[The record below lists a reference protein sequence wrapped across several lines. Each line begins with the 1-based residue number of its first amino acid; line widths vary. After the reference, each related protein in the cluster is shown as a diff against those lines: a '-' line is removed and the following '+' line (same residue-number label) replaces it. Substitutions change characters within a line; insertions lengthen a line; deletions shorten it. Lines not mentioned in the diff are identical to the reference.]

1 MTVVDTANDIDDAVS
16 DDGFVY
22 AEVEV
27 VSVEGTDSEDDDEGR
42 KDALWLSEEDRGGR
56 VEVASPS
63 RESLTAEEK
72 NEVGNVNDDRKKN
85 RKQKSRK
92 SNHETEYAESLRES
106 EDVPREVQV
115 DDASSSSAVQLGIRR
130 EEENDQ
136 KIQRQTQFT
145 ALANATKTNQD
156 AVLLCERLK
165 REIQT
170 HKTHRLRLEQE
181 KREQMKT
188 IKRLKKE
195 AEEVFAPAIEDL
207 NAKYGVAMKD
217 RTMLT
222 IERDK
227 LMKKVKGL
235 EKELGELKEAQKKK
249 MKTTSILD
257 EEKEKAK
264 AKPTTSK
271 IATRMKATEHKVAKE
286 EEREE
291 TSSSTPSP
299 SVLLKKFKKRQ
310 KKSRAVSQEFKEHA
324 RQEAFDQTELSEKAA
339 ISEAKKDESEEDEK
353 KEVNQEHMC
362 LSQPQSEQHR
372 RKPTS
377 VNVTHARL
385 FHLAKSEDNKH
396 RFASALHPS
405 KKCIAYGDENGG
417 WRMLDTNTGEL
428 IASFENFA
436 TSSTNGTSTNR
447 VTFLSFSSTG
457 KILLCGD
464 ARGCVSLFDM
474 KLAKRVLFFPHFTT
488 ETSAPPI
495 LDAESA
501 YCVFINDTDKQ
512 EKDDSATPR
521 SYETAITPA
530 VTGISLSP
538 NETFVAVTYKHSNIF
553 KIFDCCYSVP
563 KESLELSS
571 LLVCEIKTEC
581 SPDISSV
588 DFINDSTVIVRD
600 DDNAAYR
607 VSF

>member
-1 MTVVDTANDIDDAVS
+1 
-16 DDGFVY
+16 
-22 AEVEV
+22 
-27 VSVEGTDSEDDDEGR
+27 
-42 KDALWLSEEDRGGR
+42 
-56 VEVASPS
+56 
-63 RESLTAEEK
+63 
-72 NEVGNVNDDRKKN
+72 
-85 RKQKSRK
+85 
-92 SNHETEYAESLRES
+92 
-106 EDVPREVQV
+106 
-115 DDASSSSAVQLGIRR
+115 
-130 EEENDQ
+130 
-136 KIQRQTQFT
+136 
-145 ALANATKTNQD
+145 
-156 AVLLCERLK
+156 
-165 REIQT
+165 
-170 HKTHRLRLEQE
+170 
-181 KREQMKT
+181 
-188 IKRLKKE
+188 
-195 AEEVFAPAIEDL
+195 
-207 NAKYGVAMKD
+207 
-217 RTMLT
+217 
-222 IERDK
+222 
-227 LMKKVKGL
+227 
-235 EKELGELKEAQKKK
+235 

-299 SVLLKKFKKRQ
+299 SALLKKFKKRQ
-310 KKSRAVSQEFKEHA
+310 KKSRAVSQEFKEYA
-324 RQEAFDQTELSEKAA
+324 NQEAFDQTELSEKAA

-353 KEVNQEHMC
+353 KEVNQEHLF

-385 FHLAKSEDNKH
+385 FHLAKSEDNEH

-436 TSSTNGTSTNR
+436 SSTNVTSTNR

-474 KLAKRVLFFPHFTT
+474 KLAKRVLFFPHFTE

-501 YCVFINDTDKQ
+501 YCVFINDTYKQ
-512 EKDDSATPR
+512 EKDDSATPT

-530 VTGISLSP
+530 VKGISLSP

-563 KESLELSS
+563 KESLELNSF
-571 LLVCEIKTEC
+571 LVCEIKTEC

>member
-1 MTVVDTANDIDDAVS
+1 MTVVDTTNDIDDAVS

-27 VSVEGTDSEDDDEGR
+27 VSVEGTDSDDDDEGR
-42 KDALWLSEEDRGGR
+42 KDVLWLSEEDRGGR
-56 VEVASPS
+56 VAVASPS

-72 NEVGNVNDDRKKN
+72 NEVENVNDESKKN
-85 RKQKSRK
+85 RKKKSKR
-92 SNHETEYAESLRES
+92 SNHTTEYADSLRAS
-106 EDVPREVQV
+106 EDVTREVQV

-299 SVLLKKFKKRQ
+299 SALLKKFKKRQ
-310 KKSRAVSQEFKEHA
+310 KKSRAVSQEFKEYA
-324 RQEAFDQTELSEKAA
+324 NQEAFDQTELSEKAA

-353 KEVNQEHMC
+353 KEVNQEHLF

-385 FHLAKSEDNKH
+385 FHLAKSEDNEH

-436 TSSTNGTSTNR
+436 SSTNVTSTNR

-474 KLAKRVLFFPHFTT
+474 KLAKRVLFFPHFTE

-501 YCVFINDTDKQ
+501 YCVFINDTYKQ
-512 EKDDSATPR
+512 EKDDSATPT

-530 VTGISLSP
+530 IKGISLSP

-563 KESLELSS
+563 KESLELNSF
-571 LLVCEIKTEC
+571 LVCEIKTEC

>member
-42 KDALWLSEEDRGGR
+42 KDVLWLSEEDRGES
-56 VEVASPS
+56 VAVASPS

-72 NEVGNVNDDRKKN
+72 NEVENVNDESKENIKKKN
-85 RKQKSRK
+85 KR
-92 SNHETEYAESLRES
+92 SNHETEYAESLRAS

-145 ALANATKTNQD
+145 TLANATKTNQD
-156 AVLLCERLK
+156 AVILCERLK

-249 MKTTSILD
+249 MKTTSISD

-299 SVLLKKFKKRQ
+299 SALLKKFKKRQ

-385 FHLAKSEDNKH
+385 FHLAKSEDNEH

-436 TSSTNGTSTNR
+436 TSTNGTSTNR

-464 ARGCVSLFDM
+464 ARGYVSLFDM

-512 EKDDSATPR
+512 EKDDPATPR

>member
-1 MTVVDTANDIDDAVS
+1 MTVVDTTNDIDDAVS

-42 KDALWLSEEDRGGR
+42 KDVLWLSEEDRGGR

-72 NEVGNVNDDRKKN
+72 NEVENVNDERKKN
-85 RKQKSRK
+85 RKKENVR
-92 SNHETEYAESLRES
+92 SNHETEYAESLRAS

-145 ALANATKTNQD
+145 TLANATKTNQD

-249 MKTTSILD
+249 MKTTSISD

-299 SVLLKKFKKRQ
+299 SALLKKFKKRQ

-353 KEVNQEHMC
+353 KEVNQEHVF
-362 LSQPQSEQHR
+362 LLQPQSEQHR
-372 RKPTS
+372 RKPAS

-385 FHLAKSEDNKH
+385 FHLAKSEDNEH

-428 IASFENFA
+428 IASFENF
-436 TSSTNGTSTNR
+436 TTSTNGTSTNR

-474 KLAKRVLFFPHFTT
+474 KLAKRVLFFPHFT
-488 ETSAPPI
+488 EEISAPPI

-501 YCVFINDTDKQ
+501 YCVFINDIDKQ
-512 EKDDSATPR
+512 ENGDSATPA

-553 KIFDCCYSVP
+553 KIFDCCYSMP

-581 SPDISSV
+581 SPDILSV

>member
-42 KDALWLSEEDRGGR
+42 KDVLWLSEEDRGES
-56 VEVASPS
+56 VAVASPS

-72 NEVGNVNDDRKKN
+72 TEVENVNDESKENRKK
-85 RKQKSRK
+85 KSRR
-92 SNHETEYAESLRES
+92 SNHETEYAESLRAS

-145 ALANATKTNQD
+145 TLANATKTNQD
-156 AVLLCERLK
+156 AVILCERLK

-271 IATRMKATEHKVAKE
+271 IATRMKATEHEVAKE

-299 SVLLKKFKKRQ
+299 SALLKKFKKRQ

-339 ISEAKKDESEEDEK
+339 ISDAKKDESEEDEK
-353 KEVNQEHMC
+353 KKVNQEHTF

-372 RKPTS
+372 RKLTS

-385 FHLAKSEDNKH
+385 FHLAKSEDNEH

-436 TSSTNGTSTNR
+436 TSTTNGTSTNR

-474 KLAKRVLFFPHFTT
+474 KLAKRVLFFPHFTE

-512 EKDDSATPR
+512 EKDDSATPT

-530 VTGISLSP
+530 VKGISLSP

-553 KIFDCCYSVP
+553 KIFDCCYSMP

-571 LLVCEIKTEC
+571 LHVCEIKTEC

>member
-42 KDALWLSEEDRGGR
+42 KDVLWLSEEDRGES
-56 VEVASPS
+56 VAVASPS

-72 NEVGNVNDDRKKN
+72 NEVENVNDELKKN
-85 RKQKSRK
+85 RKRK
-92 SNHETEYAESLRES
+92 NKRSNHTTEYAESLRAS

-145 ALANATKTNQD
+145 TLANATKTNQD

-291 TSSSTPSP
+291 TSSSTTSP
-299 SVLLKKFKKRQ
+299 SALLKKFKKRQ

-339 ISEAKKDESEEDEK
+339 ISEAKKDESEENEK
-353 KEVNQEHMC
+353 KEVNQEHMF

-385 FHLAKSEDNKH
+385 FHLAKSGDNEH

-436 TSSTNGTSTNR
+436 TSTNGTSTNR

-512 EKDDSATPR
+512 EKDDPATPR

-553 KIFDCCYSVP
+553 KIFDCCYSLP

>member
-42 KDALWLSEEDRGGR
+42 KDVLWLSEEDRGGR
-56 VEVASPS
+56 VAVASPS
-63 RESLTAEEK
+63 RESLTVEEK
-72 NEVGNVNDDRKKN
+72 TEEENVNDERNKN
-85 RKQKSRK
+85 RKRK
-92 SNHETEYAESLRES
+92 NKRSNHTTEYAESLRAS

-115 DDASSSSAVQLGIRR
+115 DASSSSAVQLGIRR

-136 KIQRQTQFT
+136 KTQRQTQFT
-145 ALANATKTNQD
+145 TLANATKTNQD

-235 EKELGELKEAQKKK
+235 EKELGELKEAQKKN

-257 EEKEKAK
+257 EKKEKAK
-264 AKPTTSK
+264 AKPKTSK
-271 IATRMKATEHKVAKE
+271 IATRMKATEHKVVKE

-299 SVLLKKFKKRQ
+299 SALLKKFKKRQ

-353 KEVNQEHMC
+353 KEVNQEHMF

-385 FHLAKSEDNKH
+385 FHLAKSGDNEH

-436 TSSTNGTSTNR
+436 TSTNGTSTNR

-474 KLAKRVLFFPHFTT
+474 KLAKRVLFFPHFT
-488 ETSAPPI
+488 EATSAPPI

-512 EKDDSATPR
+512 EKDDSATPT

-530 VTGISLSP
+530 VKGISLSP

-571 LLVCEIKTEC
+571 LLVREIKTEC

>member
-271 IATRMKATEHKVAKE
+271 IATRMKATEHEVAKE

-299 SVLLKKFKKRQ
+299 STLLKKFKKRQ

-339 ISEAKKDESEEDEK
+339 ISDAKKDESEEDEK
-353 KEVNQEHMC
+353 KKVNQEHTF

-372 RKPTS
+372 RKLTS

-385 FHLAKSEDNKH
+385 FHVAKSEDNEH

-436 TSSTNGTSTNR
+436 TSTTNGTSTNR

-474 KLAKRVLFFPHFTT
+474 KLAKRVLFFPHFTE

-512 EKDDSATPR
+512 EKDDSATPT

-530 VTGISLSP
+530 VKGISLSP

-553 KIFDCCYSVP
+553 KIFDCCYSMP

-571 LLVCEIKTEC
+571 LHVCEIKTEC

>member
-42 KDALWLSEEDRGGR
+42 KDVLWLSEEDRGGR
-56 VEVASPS
+56 GEVASPS

-72 NEVGNVNDDRKKN
+72 NEVENVNDDRKKN
-85 RKQKSRK
+85 RKKKSRK

-249 MKTTSILD
+249 MKTTSIVD

-299 SVLLKKFKKRQ
+299 SALLKKFKKRQ

-339 ISEAKKDESEEDEK
+339 ISDAKKDESEEDEK
-353 KEVNQEHMC
+353 KKVNQEHTF

-372 RKPTS
+372 RKLTS

-385 FHLAKSEDNKH
+385 FHLAKSEDNEH

-436 TSSTNGTSTNR
+436 TSTTNGTSTNR

-474 KLAKRVLFFPHFTT
+474 KLAKRVLFFPHFTE

-512 EKDDSATPR
+512 EKDDSATPT

-530 VTGISLSP
+530 VKGISLSP

-553 KIFDCCYSVP
+553 KIFDCCYSMP

-571 LLVCEIKTEC
+571 FLVCEIKTEC